1 MNEIEAMSAIAEK
14 LEKLAEDERS
24 RVLAWANAKYS
35 GSVMSLEKPIGGA
48 AAPSSIAPA
57 SPASSKSPSKGDA
70 KPKPGKK
77 AKTIIAM
84 DKTLNL
90 TPQGKPSAVQFAEEK
105 APSNSYQK
113 AVVAVY
119 YLRDTI
125 ELPAITVQS
134 VFTFFKTVGWPVP
147 ADLKNTLQKA
157 GSEGWLDTAKADDIK
172 LTSMGENVVEHSLP
186 AKKKDQK

>member
-1 MNEIEAMSAIAEK
+1 MDEIEAMSVIAER
-14 LEKLAEDERS
+14 LEKLAEDERG
-24 RVLAWANAKYS
+24 RVLAWAYAKYS
-35 GSVMSLEKPIGGA
+35 GAVLPLVKPLGGA
-48 AAPSSIAPA
+48 AAPSAAGSAL
-57 SPASSKSPSKGDA
+57 SPASAKGPAKSDA
-70 KPKPGKK
+70 KPKLGKK
-77 AKTIIAM
+77 AKSIIAM

-105 APSNSYQK
+105 APSNAYQK

-186 AKKKDQK
+186 VKPKT

>member
-14 LEKLAEDERS
+14 LEKLAEDERG

-35 GSVMSLEKPIGGA
+35 GSVTPLGKPVGGA
-48 AAPSSIAPA
+48 DAPA
-57 SPASSKSPSKGDA
+57 LAGPAVKPPSGKSPSKGDA
-70 KPKPGKK
+70 KSKQGKK
-77 AKTIIAM
+77 AKSIIAM

-105 APSNSYQK
+105 APSSSYQK

-119 YLRDTI
+119 YLRDTM
-125 ELPAITVQS
+125 ELPAITVQA

-172 LTSMGENVVEHSLP
+172 LTSMGENLIEHSLP
-186 AKKKDQK
+186 AKQKA

>member
-1 MNEIEAMSAIAEK
+1 MDEIEAMSAIADK
-14 LEKLAEDERS
+14 LEKLTEDERG
-24 RVLAWANAKYS
+24 RVLVWAYAKYS
-35 GSVMSLEKPIGGA
+35 GSVMPPVKPLGGA
-48 AAPSSIAPA
+48 APFSAGADGNPTSH
-57 SPASSKSPSKGDA
+57 KSPSKGDA
-70 KPKPGKK
+70 KPKSGKK

-90 TPQGKPSAVQFAEEK
+90 TPQGKPSAVEFAEQK
-105 APSNSYQK
+105 SPSNSYQK

-125 ELPAITVQS
+125 ELPAVTVQS

-186 AKKKDQK
+186 AKQKT